1 MFGDSGNDKETGGRA
16 GGFEDLYRF
25 ILGVTKMMKI
35 SIEHIRE
42 AANVNSLETNVKR
55 QGWDGLD
62 VCRGGTGAMLDI

>member
-1 MFGDSGNDKETGGRA
+1 MIKRQEAELGDLKIYIG
-16 GGFEDLYRF
+16 F
-25 ILGVTKMMKI
+25 ILGVTKMIKI

-62 VCRGGTGAMLDI
+62 ACRGGKGAMLDI